1 MSESSEAASAAT
13 GTTTETTALTPPADG
28 QQASTLLGGEDA
40 GDDAAVEGSDSA
52 VDGGDGEG
60 QPTVPDAYEFK
71 VPEGIE
77 GVEIDQGLA
86 DQFTPVFKELG
97 LTQEKADKLVK
108 VYAER
113 VAADNKA
120 QHDALVEGWQ
130 TKVKGWEETARKDTE
145 YGGEHFDANLKIA
158 QHALGKYSSP
168 ELNKLLVETGLGSHP
183 DLIRAFV
190 RIGKATAE
198 DQPGQTT
205 AEGSPEAKDLKAVLY
220 PNG

>member
-1 MSESSEAASAAT
+1 M
-13 GTTTETTALTPPADG
+13 
-28 QQASTLLGGEDA
+28 
-40 GDDAAVEGSDSA
+40 
-52 VDGGDGEG
+52 
-60 QPTVPDAYEFK
+60 
-71 VPEGIE
+71 PEGIE
-77 GVEIDQGLA
+77 GVEIDKGLA

-97 LTQEKADKLVK
+97 LTQEQADKLVG
-108 VYAER
+108 VYAQR
-113 VAADNKA
+113 IAADAKT
-120 QHDALVEGWQ
+120 QQEALVEQWQ
-130 TKVKGWEETARKDTE
+130 AKVKGWEETARKDTE

-158 QHALGKYSSP
+158 QQALSKYSSQ

-198 DQPGQTT
+198 DRPGQTT